1 MTYVQCGRTSC
12 GITAEFVYKGYVSGR
27 KWDTNGG
34 GTDTLCLSSDP
45 TWGNHNTVFAKCG
58 LDVRKY
64 RYFNKKTKGLDFEGM
79 IADLRAAAP
88 GSCVMLHTCAHNPT
102 GVDPTLDQW
111 KQIAVVCKERA
122 LYPFFD
128 TAY

>member
-1 MTYVQCGRTSC
+1 
-12 GITAEFVYKGYVSGR
+12 
-27 KWDTNGG
+27 
-34 GTDTLCLSSDP
+34 
-45 TWGNHNTVFAKCG
+45 
-58 LDVRKY
+58 
-64 RYFNKKTKGLDFEGM
+64 M

-88 GSCVMLHTCAHNPT
+88 GSCILLHTCAHNPT

-111 KQIAVVCKERA
+111 KQIAVVIKERA

>member
-1 MTYVQCGRTSC
+1 L
-12 GITAEFVYKGYVSGR
+12 
-27 KWDTNGG
+27 
-34 GTDTLCLSSDP
+34 TLES
-45 TWGNHNTVFAKCG
+45 
-58 LDVRKY
+58 

-79 IADLRAAAP
+79 IADLKAAAP
-88 GSCVMLHTCAHNPT
+88 GSTILLHTCAHNPT

-111 KQIAVVCKERA
+111 KQIAAVIKERA